1 MYNSYNFKAND
12 TSLISS
18 EIINI
23 IFEFK
28 KYLLLQKISSGSL
41 RSYLS
46 DVRFFLNW
54 LFNFLKEKHID
65 LTVDDRKLKIGIENR
80 NLKIENLTSK
90 FDLQPLPS
98 TFNLPPSVLSFINE
112 PVVEAYKNF
121 LIKSN
126 TPLKTINRRFSS
138 LRKFGIFCQSQKWCS
153 LLVFDRLKNIPAE
166 EKPFPEDSYHLEE
179 FRINLWKDRAS
190 KATIKNYL
198 NDVKQFLV
206 WTRDTRLI

>member
-1 MYNSYNFKAND
+1 MYNSYNLKAND

-23 IFEFK
+23 IFDFK

-65 LTVDDRKLKIGIENR
+65 LTVEK
-80 NLKIENLTSK
+80 NLTST
-90 FDLQPLPS
+90 L
-98 TFNLPPSVLSFINE
+98 NLPPSVLSFINE

-153 LLVFDRLKNIPAE
+153 LLVFDTLKNIPAE

>member
-1 MYNSYNFKAND
+1 MYNSYNFKANYS
-12 TSLISS
+12 SLSSSFSS

-23 IFEFK
+23 IFDFK

-65 LTVDDRKLKIGIENR
+65 LTVEK
-80 NLKIENLTSK
+80 NLTST
-90 FDLQPLPS
+90 L
-98 TFNLPPSVLSFINE
+98 NLPPSVLSFINE

-153 LLVFDRLKNIPAE
+153 LLVFDTLKNIPAE

>member
-65 LTVDDRKLKIGIENR
+65 LTVEK
-80 NLKIENLTSK
+80 NLT
-90 FDLQPLPS
+90 S

-153 LLVFDRLKNIPAE
+153 LLVFDTLKNIPAE